1 MMTNLKFSRRRLLQM
16 SGGIALT
23 LLWPHQAYGQ
33 TGRQVRDIAKAVTV
47 LVSPQ
52 SSSGSGV
59 LIKQEGNSYYVL
71 TAKHVIESTRAGE
84 EADVITADGQT
95 HPINTQ
101 AILYLS
107 GVDLA
112 LIRFDSDRNY
122 PVATLG
128 NSESIT
134 ETDTIYIA
142 GFPLPG
148 QAITSPTFTITKGA
162 ITGKGQYQRGYGLIY
177 DNVTQPG
184 MSGGP
189 ILSEIGQVI
198 GIHGLA
204 EGERVQG
211 VAVKAGLNLGVP
223 INTILDLTPLA
234 LKQTSKA
241 DQQTSKTESSPSP
254 SASASE
260 AEQTFRAFL
269 DQHYAAM
276 APLVE
281 TRDAARLFN
290 YMPIDK
296 ERFRYKR
303 NTGVVQNYNDRVAGA
318 SEFFSQKPNREKW
331 KLSYEITDLQMPTAD
346 QAIVSHI
353 EIVKWSYWP
362 GILRGVF
369 RRRETTSWE
378 RVNGLWK
385 IVSVEEG
392 EKL

>member
-1 MMTNLKFSRRRLLQM
+1 MITNLKLSRRRLLQIL
-16 SGGIALT
+16 GGLALT
-23 LLWPHQAYGQ
+23 LLWPHPAAGQ
-33 TGRQVRDIAKAVTV
+33 TGRQVRDTAKAVTV

-71 TAKHVIESTRAGE
+71 TAKHVVESTRAGE
-84 EADVITADGQT
+84 EADVVTADGQS

-112 LIRFDSDRNY
+112 LIRFESDRTY

-128 NSESIT
+128 NSEAIA
-134 ETDTIYIA
+134 ETDTVYIA

-148 QAITSPTFTITKGA
+148 QAITTPTFTITKGV

-189 ILSEIGQVI
+189 ILNATGQVI

-211 VAVKAGLNLGVP
+211 VAIKAGLNLGVP

-234 LKQTSKA
+234 LKQAPRVDATH
-241 DQQTSKTESSPSP
+241 SPIV
-254 SASASE
+254 SASE

-296 ERFRYKR
+296 DRFRYKQ

-318 SEFFSQKPNREKW
+318 SAFFSKKPASEQW

-353 EIVKWSYWP
+353 ETVKWSYWP
-362 GILRGVF
+362 GLVRGVF

-378 RVNGLWK
+378 RVNGQWK
-385 IVSVEEG
+385 IVLVEEG
-392 EKL
+392 ERL

>member
-1 MMTNLKFSRRRLLQM
+1 MMTHLKLPRRRLLQM
-16 SGGIALT
+16 AGGIALT

-59 LIKQEGNSYYVL
+59 LIKQEGSSYYVL
-71 TAKHVIESTRAGE
+71 TAKHVIESTGAGE
-84 EADVITADGQT
+84 EADVITADGQS
-95 HPINTQ
+95 HAVNTQ

-128 NSESIT
+128 NSDAIA

-148 QAITSPTFTITKGA
+148 QAITSSTFTITKGA

-189 ILSEIGQVI
+189 ILTETGQVI

-234 LKQTSKA
+234 L
-241 DQQTSKTESSPSP
+241 QQTPKTDSSPAPIASP
-254 SASASE
+254 SN

-290 YMPIDK
+290 YLPIDK
-296 ERFRYKR
+296 ERFRYTQH
-303 NTGVVQNYNDRVAGA
+303 TGVVQNYNDRVAGA
-318 SEFFSQKPNREKW
+318 SQFFAKKSTREKW

-353 EIVKWSYWP
+353 ETVKWSFWP
-362 GILRGVF
+362 GISRGVF
-369 RRRETTSWE
+369 RRRETISWE

-385 IVSVEEG
+385 MVSIEEG
-392 EKL
+392 ERL

>member
-1 MMTNLKFSRRRLLQM
+1 MITNLKLSRRRLLQM
-16 SGGIALT
+16 AGGLAVT
-23 LLWPHQAYGQ
+23 LLWPHHAYGQ
-33 TGRQVRDIAKAVTV
+33 TGRQVRDTAKAVTV

-71 TAKHVIESTRAGE
+71 TAKHVMESTRAGE
-84 EADVITADGQT
+84 EADVVTADGQS

-112 LIRFDSDRNY
+112 LIRFDSDRTY
-122 PVATLG
+122 SVATLS

-134 ETDTIYIA
+134 ETDTVYIA

-189 ILSEIGQVI
+189 ILSETGQVI

-234 LKQTSKA
+234 LKPTP
-241 DQQTSKTESSPSP
+241 KTESSPQP
-254 SASASE
+254 VASASE

-296 ERFRYKR
+296 ERFRYKQH
-303 NTGVVQNYNDRVAGA
+303 TGVVQNYNDRVAGA
-318 SEFFSQKPNREKW
+318 SQFFSKKSAREKW

-353 EIVKWSYWP
+353 ETVKWSYWP
-362 GILRGVF
+362 GLVRGVF

-378 RVNGLWK
+378 RVNGQWK
-385 IVSVEEG
+385 IVSIEEG
-392 EKL
+392 ERL

>member
-1 MMTNLKFSRRRLLQM
+1 MMTHLKLPRRRLLQM
-16 SGGIALT
+16 AGGIALT

-59 LIKQEGNSYYVL
+59 LIKQEGSSYYVL
-71 TAKHVIESTRAGE
+71 TAKHVIESTGAGE
-84 EADVITADGQT
+84 EADVITADGQS
-95 HPINTQ
+95 HAVNTQ

-189 ILSEIGQVI
+189 ILSETGQVI

-234 LKQTSKA
+234 LKPTPLA
-241 DQQTSKTESSPSP
+241 ASSPP
-254 SASASE
+254 SSALVASASG

-276 APLVE
+276 APLIE

-296 ERFRYKR
+296 ERFRYR
-303 NTGVVQNYNDRVAGA
+303 QHTGLVQNYNDRVAGA
-318 SEFFSQKPNREKW
+318 SAFFSKKPARQKW

-353 EIVKWSYWP
+353 ETVKWSNWP
-362 GILRGVF
+362 GLLRGVF

-378 RVNGLWK
+378 RINGQWK

-392 EKL
+392 ERL

>member
-1 MMTNLKFSRRRLLQM
+1 MNTNLKFPRRRLLHIL
-16 SGGIALT
+16 GGLT
-23 LLWPHQAYGQ
+23 FVLLWPYSTYGQ

-71 TAKHVIESTRAGE
+71 TAKHVMESTRAGE
-84 EADVITADGQT
+84 EADVITADGQS
-95 HPINTQ
+95 HSINTQ

-122 PVATLG
+122 PIATLG
-128 NSESIT
+128 NSEAIT

-189 ILSEIGQVI
+189 ILSETGQVI

-234 LKQTSKA
+234 LKQTTPTV
-241 DQQTSKTESSPSP
+241 DSSPQP
-254 SASASE
+254 VASASE
-260 AEQTFRAFL
+260 AEQSFRAFL
-269 DQHYAAM
+269 EQHYAAV

-290 YMPIDK
+290 YLPIDK
-296 ERFRYKR
+296 DRFRYR
-303 NTGVVQNYNDRVAGA
+303 QQTGVVQNYNDRVAGA
-318 SEFFSQKPNREKW
+318 SAFFAKKPDSEKW
-331 KLSYEITDLQMPTAD
+331 KLSYEITDLRMPTAD

-362 GILRGVF
+362 GLSRGVF
-369 RRRETTSWE
+369 RRRETTAWE
-378 RVNGLWK
+378 RVNGQWK
-385 IVSVEEG
+385 IVSMEEG
-392 EKL
+392 ERL

>member
-1 MMTNLKFSRRRLLQM
+1 MIANLKLPRRWLLQM
-16 SGGIALT
+16 MGALALT
-23 LLWPHQAYGQ
+23 LLWPHLAYGQ

-71 TAKHVIESTRAGE
+71 TAKHVIEATQAGE
-84 EADVITADGQT
+84 EADVVTADGQS

-112 LIRFDSDRNY
+112 LIRFDSDRTY

-128 NSESIT
+128 NSASVA

-148 QAITSPTFTITKGA
+148 QAITTPTFTITKGV
-162 ITGKGQYQRGYGLIY
+162 ITSKGQYQRGYGLIY

-189 ILSEIGQVI
+189 ILNATGQII

-234 LKQTSKA
+234 LKQTPKV
-241 DQQTSKTESSPSP
+241 DSPQLP
-254 SASASE
+254 VVSASE
-260 AEQTFRAFL
+260 SEQAFRSFL

-276 APLVE
+276 APLIE

-290 YMPIDK
+290 YLPIDK
-296 ERFRYKR
+296 ERFRYTLK
-303 NTGVVQNYNDRVAGA
+303 TGVVQNYNDRVAGA
-318 SEFFSQKPNREKW
+318 SQYYSQKPASEIW
-331 KLSYEITDLQMPTAD
+331 KLSYEITDLQMPDAD
-346 QAIVSHI
+346 HAIVSHI
-353 EIVKWSYWP
+353 ETVKWSYWP
-362 GILRGVF
+362 GLLRGVV

-378 RVNGLWK
+378 RVKGQWT
-385 IVSVEEG
+385 IVAVEES
-392 EKL
+392 EHL

>member
-1 MMTNLKFSRRRLLQM
+1 MIAPLKLPRRRLLQM
-16 SGGIALT
+16 TGALMLT
-23 LLWPHQAYGQ
+23 LLWPHLAHGQ
-33 TGRQVRDIAKAVTV
+33 PGRQVRDIAKAVTV

-71 TAKHVIESTRAGE
+71 TAKHVMESTQAGE
-84 EADVITADGQT
+84 EADVVTADGQS
-95 HPINTQ
+95 HAINTQ

-112 LIRFDSDRNY
+112 LIRFDSDRIY

-128 NSESIT
+128 NSEAVT

-148 QAITSPTFTITKGA
+148 QAITASTFTITKGV

-189 ILSEIGQVI
+189 ILNEAGQVI

-234 LKQTSKA
+234 LKQA
-241 DQQTSKTESSPSP
+241 PMVDSPQPPVVSGRTN
-254 SASASE
+254 
-260 AEQTFRAFL
+260 EQTFRAFL

-276 APLVE
+276 APLIE

-290 YMPIDK
+290 YLPIDK
-296 ERFRYKR
+296 ERFRYR
-303 NTGVVQNYNDRVAGA
+303 LNTGVVQNYNDRVAGA
-318 SEFFSQKPNREKW
+318 SQYYSQKPASEIW
-331 KLSYEITDLQMPTAD
+331 KLSYEVTDLQMPDAD
-346 QAIVSHI
+346 RAIVSHI
-353 EIVKWSYWP
+353 ETVNWSYWP
-362 GILRGVF
+362 GLLRGVV
-369 RRRETTSWE
+369 RRRETTTWE
-378 RVNGLWK
+378 RVNGQWK
-385 IVSVEEG
+385 MVAVEEG
-392 EKL
+392 NQL

>member
-1 MMTNLKFSRRRLLQM
+1 MMTHLKLPRRRLLQM
-16 SGGIALT
+16 AGGIALT

-59 LIKQEGNSYYVL
+59 LIKQDGSSYYVL
-71 TAKHVIESTRAGE
+71 TAKHVIESTGAGE
-84 EADVITADGQT
+84 EADVITADGQS
-95 HPINTQ
+95 HAVNTQ

-128 NSESIT
+128 NSDAIA

-148 QAITSPTFTITKGA
+148 QAITSSTFTITKGA
-162 ITGKGQYQRGYGLIY
+162 VTGKGQYQRGYGLIY

-189 ILSEIGQVI
+189 ILTETGQVI

-234 LKQTSKA
+234 LKQTPKA
-241 DQQTSKTESSPSP
+241 DSSPTPFVSP
-254 SASASE
+254 SDAK
-260 AEQTFRAFL
+260 QTFRAFL

-290 YMPIDK
+290 YLPIDK
-296 ERFRYKR
+296 ERFRYTQH
-303 NTGVVQNYNDRVAGA
+303 TGVVQNYNDRVAGA
-318 SEFFSQKPNREKW
+318 SKFFAKKSTREKW

-353 EIVKWSYWP
+353 ETVNWSFWP
-362 GILRGVF
+362 GISRGVF
-369 RRRETTSWE
+369 RRRETISWE

-385 IVSVEEG
+385 MVSIEEG
-392 EKL
+392 ERL

>member
-1 MMTNLKFSRRRLLQM
+1 MMTHLKLPRRRLLQM
-16 SGGIALT
+16 AGGIALT

-59 LIKQEGNSYYVL
+59 LIKQDGSSYYVL
-71 TAKHVIESTRAGE
+71 TAKHVIESTGAGE
-84 EADVITADGQT
+84 EADVITADGQS
-95 HPINTQ
+95 HAVNTQ

-128 NSESIT
+128 NSDAIA

-148 QAITSPTFTITKGA
+148 QAITSSTFTITKGA

-189 ILSEIGQVI
+189 ILTETGQVI

-234 LKQTSKA
+234 LKQTPKA
-241 DQQTSKTESSPSP
+241 DSSPTPIASP
-254 SASASE
+254 SDAK
-260 AEQTFRAFL
+260 QTFRAFL

-290 YMPIDK
+290 YLPIDK
-296 ERFRYKR
+296 ERFRYTQH
-303 NTGVVQNYNDRVAGA
+303 TGVVQNYNDRVAGA
-318 SEFFSQKPNREKW
+318 SKFFAKKSTREKW

-353 EIVKWSYWP
+353 ETVNWSFWP
-362 GILRGVF
+362 GISRGVF
-369 RRRETTSWE
+369 RRRETISWE

-385 IVSVEEG
+385 MVSIEEG
-392 EKL
+392 ERL

>member
-1 MMTNLKFSRRRLLQM
+1 MMTHLTLPRRRLLQM
-16 SGGIALT
+16 AGGLALT
-23 LLWPHQAYGQ
+23 LLWPHQADGQ

-59 LIKQEGNSYYVL
+59 LIKQEGSSYYVL
-71 TAKHVIESTRAGE
+71 TAKHVMESTRAGE
-84 EADVITADGQT
+84 EADVITSDGQS
-95 HPINTQ
+95 HAINTQ

-128 NSESIT
+128 NSASIA

-189 ILSEIGQVI
+189 ILSQTGQVI

-234 LKQTSKA
+234 LQQAPPETSF
-241 DQQTSKTESSPSP
+241 SSSPNP
-254 SASASE
+254 VASASE
-260 AEQTFRAFL
+260 AERTFRAFL
-269 DQHYAAM
+269 DQHYAAI
-276 APLVE
+276 APLIE

-296 ERFRYKR
+296 ERFRYR
-303 NTGVVQNYNDRVAGA
+303 QHTGVVQNYNDRVAGA
-318 SEFFSQKPNREKW
+318 SQFFAKKPAREKW
-331 KLSYEITDLQMPTAD
+331 KLSFEITDVQMPTVD

-353 EIVKWSYWP
+353 ETVKWSYWP

-378 RVNGLWK
+378 RVNGQWK
-385 IVSVEEG
+385 IVSVEEV
-392 EKL
+392 ERL

>member
-1 MMTNLKFSRRRLLQM
+1 MPRFISTLILPRRRMLQLT
-16 SGGIALT
+16 GALVLS
-23 LLWPHQAYGQ
+23 LLWPHVAYGQ

-71 TAKHVIESTRAGE
+71 TAKHVIESTRPGE
-84 EADVITADGQT
+84 EAEVITADQQS
-95 HPINTQ
+95 HAINTQ

-112 LIRFDSDRNY
+112 LIRFESDRTY

-128 NSESIT
+128 NSESVT
-134 ETDTIYIA
+134 ETDPIYIS

-148 QAITSPTFTITKGA
+148 QAITTPTFTITKGV
-162 ITGKGQYQRGYGLIY
+162 ITGKGQYQRGYGLVY

-189 ILSEIGQVI
+189 ILNTAGQLI

-234 LKQTSKA
+234 L
-241 DQQTSKTESSPSP
+241 QQQSNPVSPPPSVSP
-254 SASASE
+254 GDPK
-260 AEQTFRAFL
+260 QTFRALL

-276 APLVE
+276 APLIE
-281 TRDAARLFN
+281 TRNAARLFN
-290 YMPIDK
+290 YLPISK
-296 ERFRYKR
+296 ERFRYQQR
-303 NTGVVQNYNDRVAGA
+303 QGNIQNYNDRVAGA
-318 SEFFSQKPNREKW
+318 SQFYSRVPTAEIW
-331 KLSYEITDLQMPTAD
+331 KLSFEITDLQMPDPDHAT
-346 QAIVSHI
+346 VSHI
-353 EIVKWSYWP
+353 ETVKWSYWP
-362 GILRGVF
+362 GLSRGVV
-369 RRRETTSWE
+369 RRRETVTWE
-378 RVNGLWK
+378 RINGQWK
-385 IVSVEEG
+385 IVSIVEG
-392 EKL
+392 ERL

>member
-1 MMTNLKFSRRRLLQM
+1 MISYLKLSRRRLLQIL
-16 SGGIALT
+16 GGLT
-23 LLWPHQAYGQ
+23 VALLWPHQVHGQ
-33 TGRQVRDIAKAVTV
+33 TRRHIRDIAKAVTV

-59 LIKQEGNSYYVL
+59 LIKREGSSYYVL

-84 EADVITADGQT
+84 EADIITADGQS

-112 LIRFDSDRNY
+112 LIRFESDRNY
-122 PVATLG
+122 PVAMLG
-128 NSESIT
+128 SSEAVA
-134 ETDTIYIA
+134 ETDTVYIS

-177 DNVTQPG
+177 DNVTQSG

-189 ILSEIGQVI
+189 ILSETGQVI

-234 LKQTSKA
+234 LKPTTPKVDSFPK
-241 DQQTSKTESSPSP
+241 PV
-254 SASASE
+254 ASAGE
-260 AEQTFRAFL
+260 AEQAFRAFL
-269 DQHYAAM
+269 DQHYAAL

-296 ERFRYKR
+296 ERFRYR
-303 NTGVVQNYNDRVAGA
+303 QHTGVVQNYNDRVAGA
-318 SEFFSQKPNREKW
+318 SAFFSKKPAREKW

-353 EIVKWSYWP
+353 ETVKWSYWP
-362 GILRGVF
+362 GLARGVF
-369 RRRETTSWE
+369 RRRETTAWE
-378 RVNGLWK
+378 RVNGQWK

-392 EKL
+392 ERL